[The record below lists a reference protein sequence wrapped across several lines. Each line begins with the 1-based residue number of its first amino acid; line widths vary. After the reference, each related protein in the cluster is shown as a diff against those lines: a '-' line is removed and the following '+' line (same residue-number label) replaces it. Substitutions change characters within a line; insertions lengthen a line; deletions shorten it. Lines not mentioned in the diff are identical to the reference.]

1 MKRFIYIIVL
11 LFFALP
17 VLAQQTFSLHVR
29 MPKSYPY
36 EITSLDTHIYFPY
49 RKSGVRLEY
58 HTLLRD
64 GWDFTGTF
72 EINELTDANIRVNEI
87 VNNSSFSGFGHI
99 HIPAV
104 PGEKA
109 VVTFIDSINYEVSG
123 SRIYREYNKA
133 RKAIY
138 QDGEDV
144 KEYVMKHRKEKGCC
158 LYLRSLFNSYLLTL
172 GSIPYD
178 SLAVLFDAPVQEY
191 FKSESMKMES
201 FMQDATFTTKRFYSE
216 KKKSFITLDR
226 YIEGEAL
233 LDSIRER
240 CKGKISLLC
249 LNYFNNYDTS
259 ELQSRTYGL
268 NVIAL
273 LDPTS
278 GRGEDKWIL
287 SSTPDL
293 PFEHYLIMGYQHQ
306 SLCDMFHFSKTA
318 SYLLLDANGEIIGK
332 AGNRKEFRQL
342 LQQLDRVRK
351 ENGLLPA
358 QQKPYTNKP
367 PKTKF
372 LDVDVSTDWFQRHNS
387 KTTFSREEWAI
398 IDVVNEARKRMQAIC
413 QYWQNNKPYRYKLGV
428 LSAKKLKISQR
439 LYDYVK
445 NKMEEDNALAAKE
458 ENYAKETER
467 RRGLGDKE
475 ADEPFDSTAFPV
487 GNAVDLGLSVKWAD
501 MNVGAK
507 APEQSGLYYAWGEVS
522 PIPDAPVDWETYKWC
537 NISLFS
543 LTKYCSIRKY
553 GADRYVDNLTT
564 LQPCDDV
571 ATVRWG
577 SKWRIP
583 TVDELQELCDKCTW
597 EWTTVNGQNGSR
609 ITGPNGNSI
618 FLPVTGMYNHKGYD
632 PSLSGNNGYIWSSTL
647 NTDDPCCTSHLWHHS
662 TDHGVKRGTAERCEG
677 ITVRPVFDE

>member
-1 MKRFIYIIVL
+1 MKRIIYIIAL
-11 LFFALP
+11 LFFAMP
-17 VLAQQTFSLHVR
+17 VLAQQTFSLRIR
-29 MPKSYPY
+29 MPKNHPY
-36 EITSLDTHIYFPY
+36 EITTSDCYIYFSY
-49 RKSGVRLEY
+49 KKSGVNQEH

-72 EINELTDANIRVNEI
+72 EINELADVDIRIHEYI
-87 VNNSSFSGFGHI
+87 NSRHDGTNYF

-109 VVTFIDSINYEVSG
+109 VVTFSDSINYEVSG
-123 SRIYREYNKA
+123 SRIYREYGKA
-133 RKAIY
+133 RKAIF
-138 QDGEDV
+138 QDGEDA

-158 LYLRSLFNSYLLTL
+158 LYLRSLYNSYLLTL

-273 LDPTS
+273 LDPAS
-278 GRGEDKWIL
+278 GRRVGEVDKWIL
-287 SSTPDL
+287 SRTPDL

-358 QQKPYTNKP
+358 QRKPYTNKP

-372 LDVDVSTDWFQRHNS
+372 LDVDVSTDWFQRCNS
-387 KTTFSREEWAI
+387 QTTFSREEWTI
-398 IDVVNEARKRMQAIC
+398 IDVVNEARRRMEVTC
-413 QYWQNNKPYRYKLGV
+413 YEGNKPNRFKLGF

-445 NKMEEDNALAAKE
+445 NKMEEDNALAAKK

-467 RRGLGDKE
+467 RRSLGDKE
-475 ADEPFDSTAFPV
+475 ADEPFDRAAFPV

-522 PIPDAPVDWETYKWC
+522 SIPDVPVDWETYKWC
-537 NISLFS
+537 NNSRFS
-543 LTKYCSIRKY
+543 FTKYCTMRKY

-571 ATVRWG
+571 ATIRWG
-577 SKWRIP
+577 GDWRMP
-583 TVDELQELCDKCTW
+583 TADELQELCDKCTW

-618 FLPVTGMYNHKGYD
+618 FLPATGMYNRRGYD

-647 NTDDPCCTSHLWHHS
+647 NTDEPCYTSHLWHHS
-662 TDHGVKRGTAERCEG
+662 TDHEVKRGTAERRDG
-677 ITVRPVFDE
+677 ITVRPVQDK